1 MRTTRTRTSTRTNI
15 TRSQVLPIPWHP
27 GRPGLE
33 QAHRLD
39 PLGEKGPTKGQSQ
52 TRGWR
57 AVAPGWFR
65 PAGEP
70 PSVEQR
76 IVEASYRVPGSG
88 GITGWAALRW
98 LGGRWFDGT
107 GPDGSTLDVPVTMVT
122 AHRSHTPGV
131 RYTKERLR
139 PDELTETDGLTV
151 TTAVRSV
158 MFEARH
164 ADCLADAVIAMDMAC
179 FNDLVSLAEIRKA
192 VDESKAWTGIQQ
204 ARDALSLASEN
215 AWSPAEVV
223 FRMLWTETAEL
234 GPVVCNAP
242 IFDLNGRHL
251 LTPDLFDP
259 VAGVVGEYQGAHHFE
274 RSQRRRDMT
283 RETLLRDHGLEYVE
297 RVAGEE
303 TTRFLIRLRSAYAR
317 AARLPA
323 DHRRFTLTPPPS
335 WIETETVA
343 QRRALLPHQRAS
355 LLAHRGL
362 DSAA

>member
-1 MRTTRTRTSTRTNI
+1 MRTTRTRTSTPTNI
-15 TRSQVLPIPWHP
+15 TSTQVLPIPWHP
-27 GRPGLE
+27 RRPGL
-33 QAHRLD
+33 QAAHRLD
-39 PLGEKGPTKGQSQ
+39 PKGEKGPARGQSQ
-52 TRGWR
+52 GRRWR

-70 PSVEQR
+70 DSVEQR
-76 IVEASYRVPGSG
+76 IVEASYRVPDG
-88 GITGWAALRW
+88 GGVTGWASLRW

-107 GPDGSTLDVPVTMVT
+107 LPDGSLRDVPVTMIT
-122 AHRSHTPGV
+122 SHRSHTPGI

-139 PDELTETDGLTV
+139 PGELIELDGLRV

-164 ADCLADAVIAMDMAC
+164 AETLGDAVVAMDMAC
-179 FNDLVSLAEIRKA
+179 FNDLVSLAEISKA

-215 AWSPAEVV
+215 AWSPAEVA
-223 FRMLWTETAEL
+223 FRLLWTEVAEL
-234 GPVVCNAP
+234 GPVLCNVP
-242 IFDLNGRHL
+242 IFDFNGRHL

-274 RSQRRRDMT
+274 RSQRRRDIT

-317 AARLPA
+317 AARISA
-323 DHRRFTLTPPPS
+323 DRRRFNLTPPPS
-335 WIETETVA
+335 WTPTETVA

-362 DSAA
+362 DSVA